1 MPNRLITESS
11 PYLQQHA
18 YNPVDWYPWGEEA
31 FAEAEAEQKPIFVSI
46 GYSTCHWCHVM
57 AHESFEN
64 TETAR
69 ILNTHFIS
77 IKVDREER
85 PDLDAIYMGA
95 VHAITGSGGWPLSIF
110 LTPDKQPFYGGT
122 YFPKEPRYGMP
133 SFVQV
138 LLAIAEAWNERR
150 EDLLASGE
158 QIRDILQR
166 QQALPAAGDTPT
178 GRAGD
183 IVEGAYRVLRQQ
195 FDPAHGGWGGA
206 PKFPQ
211 PMALEFL
218 LRYHHATGDP
228 SALSMVTQTLEAM
241 ARGGIFDQIGG
252 GFHRYTVDANWL
264 TPHFER
270 MLYDN
275 AQLARVYLHAWQVT
289 DDPLFRAI
297 TEEVLDYIQRE
308 MTDPAGGFYAA
319 QDADSEGEEGRFYLW
334 TPAEIRNVFGGPA
347 ERFLALY
354 GVTEAGNFEG
364 RNILTFKG
372 TYEERETLAAARRR
386 LFAAR
391 EQRPHPHRDEKVLT
405 AWNGL
410 MLAAFA
416 EAAWVLERADYLRT
430 AERNAQFLLDALR
443 ADEGHLWR
451 TWKGGQ
457 AHIPGFLEDY
467 ANLIEGLLALY
478 QATFDPQW
486 YHAVHGLVETM
497 LVHFAAET
505 GFYDTADD
513 AESLVVRPRGIQDNA
528 TPSGNAMAA
537 TVLLKLA
544 RLSGEPRYAEDAQ
557 RSLASI
563 GKMPAQHPL
572 SFAQWLIA
580 LESTLASPTEIAIV
594 GDTQAADTQAL
605 LQATGKGYHPHRLIV
620 AGTDETIPLI
630 QHRSMHDE
638 QATAYVCVGGTCKP
652 PVTRAEEIKTLA
664 R

>member
-1 MPNRLITESS
+1 MPNRLLTESS

-18 YNPVDWYPWGEEA
+18 HNPVDWYPWGEEA
-31 FAEAEAEQKPIFVSI
+31 FAKAKAEQKLVFLSI

-57 AHESFEN
+57 AHESFED
-64 TETAR
+64 AAVAQ
-69 ILNTHFIS
+69 ILNTHFVS

-85 PDLDAIYMGA
+85 PDLDAVYMGA
-95 VHAITGSGGWPLSIF
+95 VHAITGSGGWPLSVF

-133 SFVQV
+133 SFTQV
-138 LLAIAEAWNERR
+138 LLAIVEAWDERR

-158 QIRDILQR
+158 QIRDMLQR
-166 QQALPAAGDTPT
+166 QQGLPTTGDTSAEKASD
-178 GRAGD
+178 R
-183 IVEGAYRVLRQQ
+183 VEHAHRVLRQQ
-195 FDPAHGGWGGA
+195 FDAVNGGWGSA

-228 SALSMVTQTLEAM
+228 AALSMVTQTLEAM

-275 AQLARVYLHAWQVT
+275 AQLARVYLHAWQMT
-289 DDPLFRAI
+289 ENPLFRAI

-308 MTDPAGGFYAA
+308 MTDSAGGFYAA

-334 TPAEIRNVFGGPA
+334 TPAEIQAVFGGPTS
-347 ERFLALY
+347 RFMALY
-354 GVTEAGNFEG
+354 SVTETGNFEG
-364 RNILTFKG
+364 KNILTFNG
-372 TYEERETLAAARRR
+372 TFEEREALTAARRW

-416 EAAWVLERADYLRT
+416 EAAWILERDDYRHI

-443 ADEGHLWR
+443 TNEGRLWR
-451 TWKGGQ
+451 TWKDGHTQ
-457 AHIPGFLEDY
+457 IPGFLGDY
-467 ANLIEGLLALY
+467 ANLSEGLLALY

-486 YHAVHGLVETM
+486 YHAAHELAEIM
-497 LVHFAAET
+497 LAHFSADAVASA

-513 AESLVVRPRGIQDNA
+513 AESLVVRPRGTQDNA

-544 RLSGEPRYAEDAQ
+544 RLSSKPHYAEVAQ
-557 RSLASI
+557 RSLASM
-563 GKMPAQHPL
+563 GDVVAQHPL

-594 GDTQAADTQAL
+594 GDLQAADTQAL
-605 LQATGKGYHPHRLIV
+605 LQATGKSYHPHRLIV
-620 AGTDETIPLI
+620 VGTDETLPLLQNRPKI
-630 QHRSMHDE
+630 DG
-638 QATAYVCVGGTCKP
+638 QATAYLCVNATCHP
-652 PVTRAEEIKTLA
+652 PIVDPEAL
-664 R
+664 

>member
-1 MPNRLITESS
+1 MPNHLIAESS

-18 YNPVDWYPWGEEA
+18 HNPVDWYPWGDEA
-31 FAEAEAEQKPIFVSI
+31 FAKAEAEQKPVFVSI

-57 AHESFEN
+57 AHESFEDA
-64 TETAR
+64 ETAH
-69 ILNTHFIS
+69 ILNTNFVS

-85 PDLDAIYMGA
+85 PDLDHIYMGA
-95 VHAITGSGGWPLSIF
+95 VHALTGSGGWPLSVF
-110 LTPDKQPFYGGT
+110 LTPNQQPFYGGT

-133 SFVQV
+133 SFTQL
-138 LLAIAEAWNERR
+138 LLALVEAWTERR
-150 EDLLASGE
+150 DELLAGGQ
-158 QIRDILQR
+158 QILDILQH
-166 QQALPAAGDTPT
+166 QQGLPTAGDALTSV
-178 GRAGD
+178 AGEV
-183 IVEGAYRVLRQQ
+183 IERAYRTLRQS
-195 FDPAHGGWGGA
+195 FDKVHDGWGGA

-228 SALSMVTQTLEAM
+228 AALALVTQTLEAM
-241 ARGGIFDQIGG
+241 ARGGLFDQLGG

-289 DDPLFRAI
+289 ANPLFRAV
-297 TEEVLDYIQRE
+297 TEEVLDYVQRK
-308 MTDPAGGFYAA
+308 MTDPEGGFYAA

-334 TPAEIRNVFGGPA
+334 TPAEIQTVFGGPA
-347 ERFLALY
+347 ERFLARY

-364 RNILTFKG
+364 RNILTFNG
-372 TYEERETLAAARRR
+372 IYEEREAFTAARRR

-391 EQRPHPHRDEKVLT
+391 EQRPHPHRDEKVLV

-416 EAAWVLERADYLRT
+416 EAAWVLKRDDYRAT
-430 AERNAQFLLDALR
+430 AERNAAFLLDVLAT
-443 ADEGHLWR
+443 ADGRLWHS
-451 TWKGGQ
+451 WKDGQ
-457 AHIPGFLEDY
+457 AQIPGFLEDY
-467 ANLIEGLLALY
+467 ANLSEGLLALY
-478 QATFDPQW
+478 QATFAPRW
-486 YHAVHGLVETM
+486 YHAARELVETM
-497 LVHFAAET
+497 LAHFAADS

-513 AESLVVRPRGIQDNA
+513 AETLVVRPRNTQDNA

-544 RLSGEPRYAEDAQ
+544 RLSGEPRYADIAQ
-557 RSLASI
+557 RSLNAI
-563 GKMPAQHPL
+563 GDIAGQHPL

-580 LESTLASPTEIAIV
+580 LESVQAMPTEVAIV
-594 GDTQAADTQAL
+594 GDVQAEDTQAL
-605 LQATGKGYHPHRLIV
+605 LCALGTNYHPHRLIV
-620 AGTDETIPLI
+620 VGTDETLPLLR
-630 QHRSMHDE
+630 HRPMLDG

-652 PVTRAEEIKTLA
+652 AVTQAEALKQ
-664 R
+664 

>member
-1 MPNRLITESS
+1 MPNHLIAESS

-18 YNPVDWYPWGEEA
+18 HNPVDWYPWSEEA
-31 FAEAEAEQKPIFVSI
+31 FAKAEAEQKPVFVSI

-57 AHESFEN
+57 AHESFEDA
-64 TETAR
+64 ETAH
-69 ILNTHFIS
+69 ILNTHFVS

-85 PDLDAIYMGA
+85 PDLDAVYMGA
-95 VHAITGSGGWPLSIF
+95 VHALTGSGGWPLSVF

-133 SFVQV
+133 SFTQL
-138 LLAIAEAWNERR
+138 LLALVEAWHERR
-150 EDLLASGE
+150 ADLLASGE
-158 QIRDILQR
+158 QIREVLQQ
-166 QQALPAAGDTPT
+166 QQALPEAADTLS
-178 GRAGD
+178 GASL
-183 IVEGAYRVLRQQ
+183 VEHAYRVLRQQ
-195 FDPAHGGWGGA
+195 FDAVNGGWGGA

-228 SALSMVTQTLEAM
+228 AALSMVTQTLEAM

-289 DDPLFRAI
+289 ENPLFRAVS
-297 TEEVLDYIQRE
+297 EEVLDYVLRE
-308 MTDPAGGFYAA
+308 MTNPEGGFYAA
-319 QDADSEGEEGRFYLW
+319 QDADSEGEEGLFYLW
-334 TPAEIRNVFGGPA
+334 TPAEIQAVFDGPA
-347 ERFLALY
+347 ERFMALY
-354 GVTEAGNFEG
+354 GVTDAGNFEG
-364 RNILTFKG
+364 RNILTFAG
-372 TYEERETLAAARRR
+372 TFKEREALAAARRR
-386 LFAAR
+386 LFDAR
-391 EQRPHPHRDEKVLT
+391 AQRLHPHRDEKALT

-416 EAAWVLERADYLRT
+416 EAARVLGRDDYRHI
-430 AERNAQFLLDALR
+430 AERNAQFLLNALS
-443 ADEGHLWR
+443 AAEGRLWR
-451 TWKGGQ
+451 SWKDGQ
-457 AHIPGFLEDY
+457 AQISGFLEDY
-467 ANLIEGLLALY
+467 AHLIEGLLALY
-478 QATFDPQW
+478 QTTFDPRW
-486 YHAVHGLVETM
+486 YHTAHGLAKTM
-497 LVHFAAET
+497 LAHFAADT

-513 AESLVVRPRGIQDNA
+513 AESLVVRPRGTQDNA

-544 RLSGEPRYAEDAQ
+544 RLSGEPRYAEIAQ
-557 RSLASI
+557 RSLASM
-563 GKMPAQHPL
+563 GDVLAQHPP

-594 GDTQAADTQAL
+594 GDLQATDTQVL

-620 AGTDETIPLI
+620 AGTVETLPLL
-630 QHRSMHDE
+630 QNRPMLDG
-638 QATAYVCVGGTCKP
+638 QVTAYVCADTMCKP
-652 PVTRAEEIKTLA
+652 PVTSPEKLAELLA
-664 R
+664 

>member
-1 MPNRLITESS
+1 MPNHLLGESS

-18 YNPVDWYPWGEEA
+18 HNPVDWYPWSEGA
-31 FAEAEAEQKPIFVSI
+31 FAKAEAEQKPVFVSI

-57 AHESFEN
+57 AHESFED
-64 TETAR
+64 AAVAQL
-69 ILNTHFIS
+69 LNTHFVS

-85 PDLDAIYMGA
+85 PDLDAVYMGA
-95 VHAITGSGGWPLSIF
+95 VHAITGSGGWPLSVF
-110 LTPDKQPFYGGT
+110 LTHDKQPFYGGT

-133 SFVQV
+133 SFTQV
-138 LLAIAEAWNERR
+138 LLAIAEAWNKRR

-158 QIRDILQR
+158 QIQEILQR
-166 QQALPAAGDTPT
+166 QQALPPAEDTPS
-178 GRAGD
+178 GAD
-183 IVEGAYRVLRQQ
+183 LVESAYHVLRQQ
-195 FDPAHGGWGGA
+195 FDPVNGGWGSA

-228 SALSMVTQTLEAM
+228 AALSMVTQTLEAM

-289 DDPLFRAI
+289 ENTLFRAI

-308 MTDPAGGFYAA
+308 MTHPAGGFYAA

-334 TPAEIRNVFGGPA
+334 TPAEIQAVFGGPA
-347 ERFLALY
+347 SRFMALY

-364 RNILTFKG
+364 KNILTFNG
-372 TYEERETLAAARRR
+372 TFEEREALTAARRR

-391 EQRPHPHRDEKVLT
+391 EQRPHPHRDEKVLI

-410 MLAAFA
+410 MLATFA
-416 EAAWVLERADYLRT
+416 EAAKVLERDDYRHV
-430 AERNAQFLLDALR
+430 AERNARFLLDALR
-443 ADEGHLWR
+443 TDKGRLWR
-451 TWKGGQ
+451 TWKDGDAQ
-457 AHIPGFLEDY
+457 VPGFLEDY
-467 ANLIEGLLALY
+467 ANLSEGLLALY
-478 QATFDPQW
+478 QTTFDSRW
-486 YHAVHGLVETM
+486 YHAARGLVETI
-497 LVHFAAET
+497 LAHFAADA

-513 AESLVVRPRGIQDNA
+513 AESLVVRPRGTQDNA
-528 TPSGNAMAA
+528 APSGNAMAA

-544 RLSGEPRYAEDAQ
+544 RLAGESRYAEVAQ
-557 RSLASI
+557 RSLASMGDVI
-563 GKMPAQHPL
+563 AQHPL

-594 GDTQAADTQAL
+594 GDLRAADTQAL
-605 LQATGKGYHPHRLIV
+605 LQATGKSYHPHRLIV
-620 AGTDETIPLI
+620 VGTDETLPLLRNRPKI
-630 QHRSMHDE
+630 DG
-638 QATAYVCVGGTCKP
+638 QATAYVCARRMCKP
-652 PVTRAEEIKTLA
+652 PITRPEELTAIAK
-664 R
+664 